1 MSVQTE
7 KFIRKV
13 RPVEAVKV
21 TEDNL
26 SAVAGWCGGLVVPAG
41 TIGDSKETYIHV
53 PVRNPRRDSD
63 SQAFVGMWIVKEDF
77 RNCRVVT
84 NKQFRNSYDQLEKA
98 KAPAPKPSAMP
109 AKKKVA
115 EPAESGP
122 TQVGAVEVV
131 PGTPADPGS
140 SLTTGTKERHVNR
153 DASSGEFVSDE
164 VAAAN
169 PATTVTETIEDVVA
183 DADQVA
189 AEAAE
194 WAALEAEEAANNQKE
209 SNVNENEMSGAESV
223 EPGDVVADELSD
235 AGDLAA
241 TDEEIDEAV
250 GVVPGDMIDPE
261 QPEEDEDGTVQ
272 LGAPLESSEVE
283 TGTPELCGQC
293 GSQVVS
299 GVCSKDIE
307 HDVNGQASTD
317 DQTAPR
323 ILPGD

>member
-1 MSVQTE
+1 MTLQTE

-41 TIGDSKETYIHV
+41 TIGNSKETYIHV

-84 NKQFRNSYDQLEKA
+84 NKQFRNSYDHLDKP
-98 KAPAPKPSAMP
+98 KAPAPKPSVMP
-109 AKKKVA
+109 KKKVV
-115 EPAESGP
+115 EVNPGEP

-131 PGTPADPGS
+131 PGTPADEGS
-140 SLTTGTKERHVNR
+140 SLTTGT
-153 DASSGEFVSDE
+153 
-164 VAAAN
+164 
-169 PATTVTETIEDVVA
+169 TVTETIEA
-183 DADQVA
+183 
-189 AEAAE
+189 
-194 WAALEAEEAANNQKE
+194 
-209 SNVNENEMSGAESV
+209 
-223 EPGDVVADELSD
+223 DVVADEVALSEKENNVNEHYTAD
-235 AGDLAA
+235 ELAPSDEAVLVADDLAA
-241 TDEEIDEAV
+241 D
-250 GVVPGDMIDPE
+250 VVPGDMVDPE

-272 LGAPLESSEVE
+272 LGAPVESPVE
-283 TGTPELCGQC
+283 AGTPELCGEC

-307 HDVNGQASTD
+307 HNLFGQASTD
-317 DQTAPR
+317 AEATLPR